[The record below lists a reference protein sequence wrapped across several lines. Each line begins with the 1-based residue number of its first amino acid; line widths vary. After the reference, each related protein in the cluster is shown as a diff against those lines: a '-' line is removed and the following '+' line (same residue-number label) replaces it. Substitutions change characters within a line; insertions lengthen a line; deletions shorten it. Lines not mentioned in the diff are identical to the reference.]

1 MRKVLIA
8 AAVSLLAATS
18 ASAYELVTPPPDG
31 QPLPTGHP
39 YLIAG
44 SVAQG
49 AISLRFVVVDG
60 RRMLVDART
69 LQPVYRLRP

>member
-1 MRKVLIA
+1 MTLVTALP
-8 AAVSLLAATS
+8 

-39 YLIAG
+39 FFIAG

-49 AISLRFVVVDG
+49 VISLRFAIVNG
-60 RRMLVDART
+60 RRVLVDART
-69 LQPVYRLRP
+69 LQPVYILQP